1 MRLRLAQAAAS
12 QYPRAMSVKM
22 SGRYPEGSD
31 QDRAHKLLKQHDI
44 EVDHV
49 YSVDML
55 ESGQEEITFTFDGNA
70 HTAFARDE
78 RIELVMDGWDVLPP
92 KPEGTWRGGY

>member
-1 MRLRLAQAAAS
+1 VANLAAP
-12 QYPRAMSVKM
+12 QYPRAMPVKM
-22 SGRYPEGSD
+22 TGRYPEGSD
-31 QDRAHKLLKQHDI
+31 QDRAHKLLKEHEI

-49 YSVDML
+49 YTVVTL

-78 RIELVMDGWDVLPP
+78 RIEHVMEGWDVLPP
-92 KPEGTWRGGY
+92 KPADGIWRGGY